1 VPIVVAIRRFVEN
14 PVARRIFLS
23 PAPGFFYLQPYH
35 FLQMKRISSIDI
47 ARGLVMVIMALDHTR
62 DFLHGWSRTNTPTD
76 LAVTTP
82 LLFFTRWITHFCAP
96 AFVFLAGTSAALA
109 IKASPDPRAAR
120 RWLLRR
126 GLVLIVVEFTLVN
139 FGLSFDPQFRL
150 LIFEVIATIGAGFIL
165 LSFLSRLPVRF
176 LLPLSILLIFGLGLL
191 PTAGGMAPPPANETT
206 LALSARII
214 RTLAFSLGGFQLTPR
229 LLFTIAYPILPWLGI
244 MLAGFTASRWFE
256 KPGPERKKLFLRL
269 GLFTVALFIA
279 LRLTNWYGDPS
290 PWSPQK
296 NPVFTLLSFL
306 DVSKY
311 PPSLLFTLMT
321 LGGLFLLLAAAG
333 QRDNR
338 ATRILLVY
346 GRVPLFYFLVHFYL
360 IHLIMFAVLFLQG
373 FPPADLQF
381 GPFQYGRPATGGGIP
396 IGGVYAIWIGVVI
409 VMYPLCRW
417 YGRYKAN
424 HPEKT
429 WLRYF

>member
-1 VPIVVAIRRFVEN
+1 
-14 PVARRIFLS
+14 
-23 PAPGFFYLQPYH
+23 
-35 FLQMKRISSIDI
+35 MKRIPAIDI

-96 AFVFLAGTSAALA
+96 SFVFLAGVSAAIS
-109 IKASPDPRAAR
+109 IKRSPDPKTAR
-120 RWLLRR
+120 HWLLRR

-150 LIFEVIATIGAGFIL
+150 LIFEVIASIGAGFIL
-165 LSFLSRLPVRF
+165 LSFLSRLPARF
-176 LLPLSILLIFGLGLL
+176 LLPLTILLIFGHDLL
-191 PTAGGMAPPPANETT
+191 APAGGMAPPAAKETFI
-206 LALSARII
+206 ALSARFI
-214 RTLAFSLGGFQLTPR
+214 RTLGFSLDGFQLTPR
-229 LLFTIAYPILPWLGI
+229 LLFVIAYPVLPWFGI
-244 MLAGFTASRWFE
+244 MLAGFTAGRWFE
-256 KPGPERKKLFLRL
+256 KPAPERKKLFLRL
-269 GLFTVALFIA
+269 GLFTLALFMA
-279 LRLTNWYGDPS
+279 LRLTNWYGDPA
-290 PWSPQK
+290 PWSRQK
-296 NPVFTLLSFL
+296 NSVFTLLSFL
-306 DVSKY
+306 DVNKY

-338 ATRILLVY
+338 ATRILQVY
-346 GRVPLFYFLVHFYL
+346 GRAPLFYFLVHIYL
-360 IHLIMFAVLFLQG
+360 IHLILLVVVFAQG
-373 FPPADLQF
+373 FHPAQLSF

-409 VMYPLCRW
+409 TLYPLCRW
-417 YGRYKAN
+417 YGRYKAA